1 MNLLI
6 RPVRDRVRG
15 GGQRYFQF
23 LPLCLKKRLKRY
35 AATIARH
42 LGPFWDHFGADTGRS
57 SQNFGFRKQ
66 IAAVSAPNRFRNRS
80 GCIFRL
86 GTRID
91 RFPKLSHNQHPAGSH
106 SKSRAGLFASS
117 KKHAGRKNPENKE
130 KSGRNFRIS
139 GKSSDFRISGSGN
152 KFPDTKGMWCIEP
165 PDP

>member
-1 MNLLI
+1 MFFELAHSAG
-6 RPVRDRVRG
+6 PGSHPPARG
-15 GGQRYFQF
+15 EGGQRYFRF
-23 LPLCLKKRLKRY
+23 ANYYLKKNKTLHHR
-35 AATIARH
+35 THRH
-42 LGPFWDHFGADTGRS
+42 LDPFLDHFNADTGRS

-117 KKHAGRKNPENKE
+117 KNMRGAITG
-130 KSGRNFRIS
+130 GL
-139 GKSSDFRISGSGN
+139 
-152 KFPDTKGMWCIEP
+152 
-165 PDP
+165 